1 MTETKQTPRR
11 NKTDLEWTPTKGH
24 DHDQT
29 NQDRGTWPDKGKKTK
44 QWKAAKR
51 LQKAIFHGFRGE
63 LVIRNGAS
71 TFRPQ
76 AGVHVH
82 PSQVQ
87 EHPAQVQI
95 MVKERNLPGQREGIN
110 YLALSGWSAGSE
122 MGGAP
127 NRSCGLKATEWWI
140 HRCQHWGW
148 YPDWLKWSKSLIWN
162 RHEGG
167 QKKTGTDGFQNLGT
181 DWTNGHYKLKWKKK
195 KQKMK
200 LEQNVSTDDDKYCLQ
215 IIPNTVFAF
224 SSNQTRRFYYGNEN
238 ASLPSIISNR
248 FIKLILT

>member
-29 NQDRGTWPDKGKKTK
+29 NQDRGTWPNKGKKTK

-162 RHEGG
+162 RHGGG

-195 KQKMK
+195 KTKDEARTKRLNRWWQILPANYTKHCF
-200 LEQNVSTDDDKYCLQ
+200 CL
-215 IIPNTVFAF
+215 
-224 SSNQTRRFYYGNEN
+224 
-238 ASLPSIISNR
+238 
-248 FIKLILT
+248 